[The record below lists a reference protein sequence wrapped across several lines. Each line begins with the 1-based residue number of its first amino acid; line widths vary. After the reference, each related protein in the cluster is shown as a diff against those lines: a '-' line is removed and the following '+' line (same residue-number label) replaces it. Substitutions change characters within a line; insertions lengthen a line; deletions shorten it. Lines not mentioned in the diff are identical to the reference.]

1 MKILITGASGF
12 IGSYLFKNFK
22 EEGHIVYGIVRKKPN
37 LGFLKKNKKEIIL
50 ADLNDFKSLEKN
62 FPKSVDLI
70 IHAGA
75 SNDQDT
81 NKNIRKAYETNIY
94 GTRNI
99 CELAKRNNVKKFV
112 YMSVLQVYGRELKN
126 KISEKSEINCDND
139 YALSHY
145 LSEEVCK
152 NYSKNSKTK
161 FSILR
166 LGYMFGCPIEKKI
179 DRKSLIPY
187 AICDQV
193 VRQNQINLKTKGRAN
208 RDFVSLKVLFN
219 NLKKIIKINNLFT
232 IYNFTSGYSFSI
244 KEIAQIVKLEGQ
256 KILKKNISVRFGNLK
271 DKRNI
276 FKVSSKLKL
285 YENKL
290 EILNELNYE
299 IRKIINLIYEK

>member
-37 LGFLKKNKKEIIL
+37 LRFLKKNKKEIIL

-81 NKNIRKAYETNIY
+81 NKNTRKAYETNIY

-99 CELAKRNNVKKFV
+99 CELAMRNNVKKFV
-112 YMSVLQVYGRELKN
+112 YISVLQVYGRELKN

-145 LSEEVCK
+145 LAEEVCK

-166 LGYMFGCPIEKKI
+166 LGYVFGCPVQNNI
-179 DRKSLIPY
+179 DRKTLIPY
-187 AICDQV
+187 LVCDQAV
-193 VRQNQINLKTKGRAN
+193 KNKKIKLMSRGKAR
-208 RDFVSLKVLFN
+208 RDFVSLNKLF
-219 NLKKIIKINNLFT
+219 KSISHIIKNKTKFEV
-232 IYNFTSGYSFSI
+232 YNVVSGYSFSI
-244 KEIAQIVKLEGQ
+244 KEIANIVQEEASKLFR
-256 KILKKNISVRFGNLK
+256 KPIKLIFGNLN
-271 DKRNI
+271 DFTNN
-276 FKVSSKLKL
+276 FKTVSKL
-285 YENKL
+285 
-290 EILNELNYE
+290 
-299 IRKIINLIYEK
+299 NL